1 MSDEPLP
8 NFYSSRSALV
18 PIESSYLKNT
28 VTFNNYC
35 YFVQFVVII
44 KLENYFNEYLFNRT
58 PNYL

>member
-35 YFVQFVVII
+35 YSVQFVVII
-44 KLENYFNEYLFNRT
+44 KLEN
-58 PNYL
+58 